1 MDVVVD
7 SAGLFSVGTD
17 FTDVTS
23 NVTSNKAKKLNWL
36 YVILDRSDR
45 VIVDRV
51 RDIKLYMR
59 ILALSL

>member
-1 MDVVVD
+1 MDVVVN

-36 YVILDRSDR
+36 YVILDSSDR
-45 VIVDRV
+45 VIEDRV

>member
-1 MDVVVD
+1 MDVVVN
-7 SAGLFSVGTD
+7 SAGLFSVATD

-45 VIVDRV
+45 RSSEGYKTVYAYISFVL
-51 RDIKLYMR
+51 I
-59 ILALSL
+59 I